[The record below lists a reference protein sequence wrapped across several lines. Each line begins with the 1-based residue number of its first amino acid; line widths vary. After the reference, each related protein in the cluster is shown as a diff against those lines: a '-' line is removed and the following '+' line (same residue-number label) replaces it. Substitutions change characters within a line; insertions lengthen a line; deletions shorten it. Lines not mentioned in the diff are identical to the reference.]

1 MQPINKQSC
10 HFCVAGE
17 MMFRSQGI
25 VKLPILTI
33 DTNTNNVLDTIELFC
48 KGEAAATLKS
58 LNFKKGDYG
67 YCEGGVTFSKDK
79 PSDIA
84 PTVLEKLPS
93 GTMKFRNLNYD
104 ETNDVLYTFIW
115 DKRIDF
121 DDRGNKV
128 FNSDKKIEKTT
139 QSERNIDFLQH
150 NNYQKKPESRLKN
163 SKLQSQL
170 KSLLSEDQET
180 M

>member
-17 MMFRSQGI
+17 MVFRSQGI

-48 KGEAAATLKS
+48 KGEAATLLKS

-67 YCEGGVTFSKDK
+67 YCEGGVTFSKDR

-84 PTVLEKLPS
+84 PSLLEKLPS
-93 GTMKFRNLNYD
+93 GTMKFSNLNYD
-104 ETNDVLYTFIW
+104 ETNDVLYTFIR
-115 DKRIDF
+115 DNRVEYDN
-121 DDRGNKV
+121 RGKKV
-128 FNSDKKIEKTT
+128 FNSDKKTENTT
-139 QSERNIDFLQH
+139 QSERNLDYVAQK
-150 NNYQKKPESRLKN
+150 NYQSRLKN

>member
-1 MQPINKQSC
+1 MQPINKQIC

-84 PTVLEKLPS
+84 PSVLEKLPS

-115 DKRIDF
+115 DKRIEF

-128 FNSDKKIEKTT
+128 FNSDKKIENTP
-139 QSERNIDFLQH
+139 QPERNVDLVQQK
-150 NNYQKKPESRLKN
+150 NYQSRLKN

-170 KSLLSEDQET
+170 KSLFSEDQET